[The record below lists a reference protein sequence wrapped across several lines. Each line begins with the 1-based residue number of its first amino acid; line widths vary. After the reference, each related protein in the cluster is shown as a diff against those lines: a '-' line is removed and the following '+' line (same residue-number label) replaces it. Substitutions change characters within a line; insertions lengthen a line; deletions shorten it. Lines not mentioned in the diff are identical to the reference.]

1 MLIYN
6 ELVQECRSR
15 GWKTWCLPF
24 EVGCRGFAAQSL
36 WRCMKTLGIVGKVR
50 SSLIK
55 SAENAAEYA
64 SRWLF
69 EKRGSAWTAQDTTVE
84 PDLAPQSNKKK

>member
-1 MLIYN
+1 MELTVPWEEGVEEAYERKMLSYS
-6 ELVQECRSR
+6 ELVQECRTR

-36 WRCMKTLGIVGKVR
+36 WRCLKTLGIVGKVR

-55 SAENAAEYA
+55 HAENAAEYA
-64 SRWLF
+64 SRWIF
-69 EKRGSAWTAQDTTVE
+69 
-84 PDLAPQSNKKK
+84 